1 MRLVVRWA
9 TMGMLVVALVWS
21 AACRS
26 TPVTGRKQVLL
37 VPETQELSLGATAF
51 QEVVSK
57 EPASQNQQYIEMVNR
72 VGQRIAAVANK
83 PDYQWE
89 FKVLAT
95 GQQNAFCLPGGKVV
109 VHEGILPICHNEA
122 GLAVVMSHEVAHA
135 LARHGG
141 ERMTQSYAVD
151 GAKQALSYLSQ
162 SQDQMRQEMI
172 MKAYGAA
179 SQYGFILPY
188 SRKHES
194 EADHIG
200 LMLMAKAGYD
210 PTEAPRFWQR
220 FAQVNAG
227 NKPTEFFS
235 THPSDET
242 RAAALTGLLPEAQNL
257 YQIAQEK
264 HGSGEL
270 IQVAMSTSSGSGGA
284 AAGAGAAGAGGAG
297 AGSVVPPALYPSA
310 GSPPAYNAPAS
321 GVLPGSGAGLNP
333 PPFSPPPFSPP
344 PYSPPPYSPPANA
357 APSGR

>member
-1 MRLVVRWA
+1 MRFAARNRADWMRVARRSGWLVM
-9 TMGMLVVALVWS
+9 TMVWSGMLIWG

-26 TPVTGRKQVLL
+26 TPVTGRKQMLL
-37 VPETQELSLGATAF
+37 VPETQEVALGAAAF
-51 QEVVSK
+51 QDVVSK
-57 EPASQNQQYIEMVNR
+57 EPASQNQQYVEMVNR
-72 VGQRIAAVANK
+72 VGQRIAAAANK

-89 FKVLAT
+89 FKVVAT
-95 GQQNAFCLPGGKVV
+95 SQQNAFCLPGGKVV
-109 VHEGILPICHNEA
+109 VHEGILPICQTEA

-151 GAKQALSYLSQ
+151 GAKQALSYFSQ

-220 FAQVNAG
+220 FGQINAA

-235 THPSDET
+235 THPSDEN
-242 RAAALTGLLPEAQNL
+242 RAAALITLLPEAQNV
-257 YQIAQEK
+257 YQVAQQK
-264 HGSGEL
+264 YGSGEV
-270 IQVAMSTSSGSGGA
+270 IQASLTTPAAAPSAGPPAAGPPAAGSG
-284 AAGAGAAGAGGAG
+284 AGAGAA
-297 AGSVVPPALYPSA
+297 P
-310 GSPPAYNAPAS
+310 
-321 GVLPGSGAGLNP
+321 LNP
-333 PPFSPPPFSPP
+333 PAFIPPPFI
-344 PYSPPPYSPPANA
+344 PPAPS
-357 APSGR
+357 APTNR

>member
-1 MRLVVRWA
+1 MRRADW
-9 TMGMLVVALVWS
+9 MRVARRSGWLAMTLVWS
-21 AACRS
+21 GMLIWGAACRS
-26 TPVTGRKQVLL
+26 TPVTGRKQMLL
-37 VPETQELSLGATAF
+37 VPETQEVALGAAAF
-51 QEVVSK
+51 QDVVSK
-57 EPASQNQQYIEMVNR
+57 EPASQNQQYVEMVNR
-72 VGQRIAAVANK
+72 VGQRIAAAANK

-89 FKVLAT
+89 FKVVAT
-95 GQQNAFCLPGGKVV
+95 SQQNAFCLPGGKVV
-109 VHEGILPICHNEA
+109 VHEGILPICQTEA

-151 GAKQALSYLSQ
+151 GAKQALSYFSQ

-220 FAQVNAG
+220 FGQINAA

-235 THPSDET
+235 THPSDEN
-242 RAAALTGLLPEAQNL
+242 RAAALITLLPEAQNV
-257 YQIAQEK
+257 YQVAQQK
-264 HGSGEL
+264 YGSGEV
-270 IQVAMSTSSGSGGA
+270 IQASLTTPAAAPSAGPPAAGPPAAGSG
-284 AAGAGAAGAGGAG
+284 AGAGAA
-297 AGSVVPPALYPSA
+297 P
-310 GSPPAYNAPAS
+310 
-321 GVLPGSGAGLNP
+321 LNP
-333 PPFSPPPFSPP
+333 PAFIPPPFI
-344 PYSPPPYSPPANA
+344 PPAPS
-357 APSGR
+357 APTNR